1 MTLRRKTLIIISLT
15 LIGLIGILYAV
26 LQTIMMGSFAELEI
40 QNTTNNVERALNALD
55 DDIGGLVT
63 MTNDWATWDDTYK
76 FIEDRNEG
84 YIAVNP
90 TDEGMMAL
98 RVNVM
103 LFIDSSGEI
112 VYGKGFDLANE
123 QEVAVPQGLTTHLT
137 GDSLLLN
144 HPDAESSISGIL
156 LLSEGSMLIASEPI
170 LTSDGEGPVRGSL
183 VWGRYLDDTEVSGLA
198 ETTRLSLTVHQ
209 LSESELP
216 PDFEIAHSELSS
228 TGTSTFVRPLDREF
242 VAGYTV
248 LEDIYG
254 TPILMMRVDIPR
266 AIYQQGQASLVYLI
280 SSLVIVG
287 FVFVVAVLLLLE
299 KLVLAPV
306 SRLSASVNDIGAS
319 GDLSARVSITGS
331 DELAS
336 LAGNINGMLGGLKQ
350 SHSALQESEKKFKHL
365 VQEMNDGYFVI
376 QDAKVVFTNT
386 RGTEMFGHAEDE
398 ITGKHVDELL
408 APELARRLARMDADV
423 AQGEAIAQ
431 QYETRLI
438 RGDGKTGMFE
448 LSAKNMDYAGKPAVS
463 VVMRDITER
472 RKAEEELA
480 RQAKELARANSELC
494 VVNKELEAFS
504 YSVSHDLRAPLRSID
519 GFSKAVLEDYEQKL
533 DDQGKDYLHR
543 VRAASQRM
551 AQLIDDLLNLSRVTR
566 SDMHHDSV
574 NLSAM
579 AWSIVTELQKIQPDR
594 QVDFVIAEGLMAKGD
609 SRLLK
614 LVLENLLN
622 NAWKFTG
629 KHTHAKIEFGAA
641 PCNGKTAYFVRDDG
655 AGFDMAYAEKLF
667 IPFQRLHGVT
677 EFAGTGIGLALIQRI
692 IHRHGGHVWAEG
704 KVEQGA
710 TFYFTLQ

>member
-1 MTLRRKTLIIISLT
+1 MTLRKKTLIIISLT

-26 LQTIMMGSFAELEI
+26 LQTITMDSFAELEM

-55 DDIGGLVT
+55 DDIAGLVT
-63 MTNDWATWDDTYK
+63 MTNDWATWDDTYR
-76 FIEDRNEG
+76 FIEDRNEK

-103 LFIDSSGEI
+103 LFINSSGEI
-112 VYGKGFDLANE
+112 VYSKGFDLENE
-123 QEVAVPQGLTTHLT
+123 QEVTVPQSLMAHLT
-137 GDSLLLN
+137 SDSLLLN
-144 HPDAESSISGIL
+144 HPDTESSISGTL
-156 LLSEGSMLIASEPI
+156 LLPEGPMLVASEPI

-216 PDFEIAHSELSS
+216 PDFELAHSEL
-228 TGTSTFVRPLDREF
+228 TSAETTTFVRPLDREF

-306 SRLSASVNDIGAS
+306 SRLSASVNNIGAS
-319 GDLSARVSITGS
+319 GDPSARVSITGR
-331 DELAS
+331 DELAT
-336 LAGNINGMLGGLKQ
+336 LAGNINGMLGGLEQ
-350 SHSALQESEKKFKHL
+350 SHNALQESEKKFKHL

-386 RGTEMFGHAEDE
+386 RGAEMFGHAEGE
-398 ITGKHVDELL
+398 ITGKPVGELL
-408 APELARRLARMDADV
+408 APELASKLSAMDGKAV
-423 AQGEAIAQ
+423 RGEVTTQ
-431 QYETRLI
+431 QYEMRLTKK
-438 RGDGKTGMFE
+438 DGKACAFE
-448 LSAKNMDYAGKPAVS
+448 LSVRDMDYAGKQAVS

-480 RQAKELARANSELC
+480 RQAKELARANTELC

-574 NLSAM
+574 DLSAM
-579 AWSIVTELQKIQPDR
+579 ARSIAIELQKIQPDR

-629 KHTHAKIEFGAA
+629 KHAHARIEFGAA
-641 PCNGKTAYFVRDDG
+641 PYNGKTAYFVRDDG

-667 IPFQRLHGVT
+667 TPFQRLHGVT
-677 EFAGTGIGLALIQRI
+677 EFAGTGIGLALVQRI

-704 KVEQGA
+704 KVEQGS

>member
-1 MTLRRKTLIIISLT
+1 MTLRKKTLIIIGIT
-15 LIGLIGILYAV
+15 LICLIGILYAV
-26 LQTIMMGSFAELEI
+26 LQTIMMDSFAELEV

-55 DDIGGLVT
+55 EDIAGLDT
-63 MTNDWATWDDTYK
+63 MTNDWATWDDTYR
-76 FIEDRNEG
+76 FIEDRNEE

-103 LFIDSSGEI
+103 LFINSSGEI
-112 VYGKGFDLANE
+112 VYSKGFDFENE
-123 QEVAVPQGLTTHLT
+123 QEEIVPQSLITHLT
-137 GDSLLLN
+137 ADSLLLN
-144 HPDAESSISGIL
+144 HPDSKSSISGIL
-156 LLSEGSMLIASEPI
+156 LLPEGPMLIASEPI

-183 VWGRYLDDTEVSGLA
+183 VWGRYLDATEVSGLA

-209 LSESELP
+209 LSEPELP
-216 PDFEIAHSELSS
+216 PDFELAHSELSS
-228 TGTSTFVRPLDREF
+228 AETPPFVRPLDREF
-242 VAGYTV
+242 VAGYTI

-254 TPILMMRVDIPR
+254 TPILMMRVDISR
-266 AIYQQGQASLVYLI
+266 AIYQQGQTSLVYLI
-280 SSLVIVG
+280 SSLAIVG

-306 SRLSASVNDIGAS
+306 SRLSASVNRIGAS
-319 GDLSARVSITGS
+319 GDLSSRVTIAGK
-331 DELAS
+331 DELSS
-336 LAGNINGMLGGLKQ
+336 LSGNINGMLGRLEQ
-350 SHSALQESEKKFKHL
+350 SNIALRESEEKFKHL
-365 VQEMNDGYFVI
+365 VQEMNDGFFVI

-386 RGTEMFGHAEDE
+386 RGAEMFEHAGEE
-398 ITGKHVDELL
+398 ITGKPIGELL
-408 APELARRLARMDADV
+408 SPELTRTLSKMHAEVAR
-423 AQGEAIAQ
+423 GKAIAQ
-431 QYETRLI
+431 QHETRLI
-438 RGDGKTGMFE
+438 RKDGKVCTFE
-448 LSAKNMDYAGKPAVS
+448 LSVRDMDYAGKPAVS
-463 VVMRDITER
+463 VVMREITER

-480 RQAKELARANSELC
+480 RQAKEVARANAELC

-566 SDMHHDSV
+566 GDMRHDSV
-574 NLSAM
+574 DLSAI
-579 AWSIVTELQKIQPDR
+579 AQSIAAELQRMQPDR
-594 QVDFVIAEGLMAKGD
+594 QVEFIIAEGLMAKGD
-609 SRLLK
+609 AQLLK

-629 KHTHAKIEFGAA
+629 RHAHAKIDFGAV
-641 PCNGKTAYFVRDDG
+641 PHNGKTAYFVRDDG

-667 IPFQRLHGVT
+667 TPFQRLHGMT
-677 EFAGTGIGLALIQRI
+677 EFAGTGIGLALVQRI
-692 IHRHGGHVWAEG
+692 IHRHGGQVWAEG
-704 KVEQGA
+704 KIEEGA

>member
-1 MTLRRKTLIIISLT
+1 
-15 LIGLIGILYAV
+15 
-26 LQTIMMGSFAELEI
+26 
-40 QNTTNNVERALNALD
+40 
-55 DDIGGLVT
+55 
-63 MTNDWATWDDTYK
+63 
-76 FIEDRNEG
+76 
-84 YIAVNP
+84 
-90 TDEGMMAL
+90 
-98 RVNVM
+98 
-103 LFIDSSGEI
+103 
-112 VYGKGFDLANE
+112 
-123 QEVAVPQGLTTHLT
+123 
-137 GDSLLLN
+137 
-144 HPDAESSISGIL
+144 
-156 LLSEGSMLIASEPI
+156 
-170 LTSDGEGPVRGSL
+170 
-183 VWGRYLDDTEVSGLA
+183 
-198 ETTRLSLTVHQ
+198 
-209 LSESELP
+209 
-216 PDFEIAHSELSS
+216 
-228 TGTSTFVRPLDREF
+228 
-242 VAGYTV
+242 
-248 LEDIYG
+248 
-254 TPILMMRVDIPR
+254 
-266 AIYQQGQASLVYLI
+266 
-280 SSLVIVG
+280 
-287 FVFVVAVLLLLE
+287 
-299 KLVLAPV
+299 
-306 SRLSASVNDIGAS
+306 
-319 GDLSARVSITGS
+319 
-331 DELAS
+331 
-336 LAGNINGMLGGLKQ
+336 
-350 SHSALQESEKKFKHL
+350 
-365 VQEMNDGYFVI
+365 
-376 QDAKVVFTNT
+376 
-386 RGTEMFGHAEDE
+386 
-398 ITGKHVDELL
+398 
-408 APELARRLARMDADV
+408 
-423 AQGEAIAQ
+423 
-431 QYETRLI
+431 
-438 RGDGKTGMFE
+438 
-448 LSAKNMDYAGKPAVS
+448 
-463 VVMRDITER
+463 MRDITER